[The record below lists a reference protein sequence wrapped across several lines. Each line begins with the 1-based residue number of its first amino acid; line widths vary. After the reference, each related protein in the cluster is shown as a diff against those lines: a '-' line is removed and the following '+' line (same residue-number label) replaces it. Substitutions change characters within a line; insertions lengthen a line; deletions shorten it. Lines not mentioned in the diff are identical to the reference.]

1 MVCAA
6 NVTSADWPTNL
17 PERVDLPIS
26 QVCVLFDVDTP
37 YSQQSTRT
45 PDE

>member
-6 NVTSADWPTNL
+6 NVASLDWPTNL
-17 PERVDLPIS
+17 PERVDLPVKPGVFVS
-26 QVCVLFDVDTP
+26 MLAHL